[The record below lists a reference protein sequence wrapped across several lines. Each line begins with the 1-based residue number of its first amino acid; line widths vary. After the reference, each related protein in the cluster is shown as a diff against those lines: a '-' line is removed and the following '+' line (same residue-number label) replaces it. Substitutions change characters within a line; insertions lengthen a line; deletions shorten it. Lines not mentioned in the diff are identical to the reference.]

1 MGDRQVSSAPVT
13 REWRRARVRD
23 LVNEGLLALNDG
35 YRVTNAELGT
45 SGTPFVRGGDIGSD
59 GEIETNV
66 SDHVRAE
73 FADRIRGKLSATGDV
88 AFITKGTVGRVGFLR
103 ESQPNVVF
111 APQVCYWRSL
121 RPASLDPRFLYYL
134 LKGAD
139 FQANLSAVKTHG
151 SMAADYV
158 SLSDQQSFLV
168 TLPPS
173 DEQRA
178 IAHILGTL
186 DDKIELNRRTNETLE
201 AMARALFKSWFV
213 DFDPVHA
220 KKAGRKPEGMGAET
234 AALFPDDFEDSEMG
248 KIPRGWRCGALSII
262 CSDSRSTV
270 YPTEIDPETPYVG
283 LEHVPQRKMVLEV
296 WGTAASISSQKSR
309 FQEADVLFGKL
320 RPYFHKVAVAPFAGV
335 CSTDIVVVRARAPHL
350 FGLTLGHLSSDAF
363 VAYTTAGSDGTRMP
377 RTSWDRMSKYGI
389 VVPGE
394 DSARAHSHHVRDLV
408 QRQVAA
414 VAQSR
419 TLAAL
424 RDALLPQL
432 LSGSLRVPEAMRLVE
447 KVI

>member
-1 MGDRQVSSAPVT
+1 MGNSWTNVT
-13 REWRRARVRD
+13 V
-23 LVNEGLLALNDG
+23 
-35 YRVTNAELGT
+35 AELAAESPHALATG
-45 SGTPFVRGGDIGSD
+45 PFGSAIGSD
-59 GEIETNV
+59 TFRTSGV
-66 SDHVRAE
+66 PV
-73 FADRIRGKLSATGDV
+73 IRGSNLSTD
-88 AFITKGTVGRVGFLR
+88 VGRRLVEDDYVYLDEAKASEFSRSQARPGDLVFTCWGTIGQVGLVDARASFDRYIVSNKQMKLTPDAR
-103 ESQPNVVF
+103 KAS
-111 APQVCYWRSL
+111 SL
-121 RPASLDPRFLYYL
+121 FLYYVFSGPL
-134 LKGAD
+134 LSEAIRSSSIGSSVPG
-139 FQANLSAVKTHG
+139 FNLGQLRS
-151 SMAADYV
+151 V
-158 SLSDQQSFLV
+158 SV
-168 TLPPS
+168 ALPPLP
-173 DEQRA
+173 EQRA

-220 KKAGRKPEGMGAET
+220 KKAGRKPEGMDAET

-248 KIPRGWRCGALSII
+248 KIPRGWRCGALSSV

-270 YPTEIDPETPYVG
+270 YPNEIDPETPYVG

-296 WGTAASISSQKSR
+296 WGKAASISSQKSR

-320 RPYFHKVAVAPFAGV
+320 RPYFHKVAVAHFAGV
-335 CSTDIVVVRARAPHL
+335 CSTDIVVVRARVPQF

-389 VVPGE
+389 VIPGE
-394 DSARAHSHHVRDLV
+394 ASARAHSQHVRGLV
-408 QRQVAA
+408 QRQVAT
-414 VAQSR
+414 VGQSQ

-447 KVI
+447 KAL